1 MPKWIGQPIKRAEDP
16 RLLTGKGTY
25 VDDLRPLPVLYHA
38 AILRSP
44 HAHARIRSVN
54 IERALAVPGVVGI
67 LTPQDVL
74 EMSDPFPVGV
84 ETPVRYYA
92 TATDKVRFVGEPI
105 CVVVAKDRYIAEDA
119 RELIEVDYEPLPA
132 VVDPERAMAP
142 DAPVLHEDIGH
153 NIACHRSLR
162 YGDPDAAFAEADVI
176 VSQRQVFP
184 KYSSTP
190 MECYAVIAQFN
201 PINGEYTIWSNFQ
214 GPFSLHPVTAR
225 ALRTPENKLRFIV
238 PPDIGGG
245 FGIKSSMF
253 PYIALIALAARK
265 TGVPVKWVED
275 RLEHLAASS
284 SNTDR
289 VAYMEVA
296 LKRDGTILGMR
307 QKLIDNVGA
316 YIRAPDPGCLF
327 RPLGNQV
334 GPYRFQHLAVEAY
347 AVHTNKSL
355 TGPNRGYG
363 CQHLYFNIERLLDKA
378 ADTLGLDPA
387 ELRRRNLIPG
397 SAMPYTTPT
406 GGIYDAGDYPAT
418 FEKLLELA
426 NYAQLREEQA
436 RARAEGRLYGIGI
449 ALAVDPS
456 VSNMGYVT
464 IAFDRKLRQRPGYQ
478 AKSGAA
484 ETGTVIVDARGNVTC
499 TINTCPEGQGH
510 ETTVAQLVAEEFGIP
525 IENVRVVADFDSN
538 SRAWSIATGTYSS
551 RFAAAGASAT
561 LLAARRVKEKMRAI
575 AAHLLEAAPDD
586 VVLEDGVFFVKG
598 QPDRNVTFRRVAG
611 VAHWNPNALPP
622 GIEPGL
628 QNTSVWNFEHALAPD
643 DQDRVNSSQLYGF
656 VGEIVAVEIDPE
668 TGEIQLQHYYSMHD
682 AGRILNP
689 MLVEGQI
696 WGAVLHG
703 LAGAMYEELVYDEN
717 GAFLSGTFM
726 DYLCPTAME
735 APPLTIGHVEYPTP
749 ASLTGAKGV
758 GESSSETA
766 PAAIANAVADAL
778 KPLGI
783 EITSLPI
790 TPSKVWALLREA
802 RARQTAGGQP

>member
-1 MPKWIGQPIKRAEDP
+1 MSKWIGARVKRLEDP
-16 RLLTGKGTY
+16 RLLTGRGTY
-25 VDDLRPLPVLYHA
+25 IDDLRPVPNIHHA

-44 HAHARIRSVN
+44 HAHARILRVDVSK
-54 IERALAVPGVVGI
+54 ALAMPGVVGV

-74 EMSDPFPVGV
+74 ELSDPFPVGV
-84 ETPVRYYA
+84 EAPVKYYA
-92 TATDKVRFVGEPI
+92 TATDKVRFVGEPV
-105 CVVVAKDRYIAEDA
+105 CVVVARDRYIAEDA
-119 RELIEVDYEPLPA
+119 RELIEVEYEPLPA
-132 VVDPERAMAP
+132 VVDPEKAMEPGAP
-142 DAPVLHEDIGH
+142 LLHEHIGS
-153 NIACHRSLR
+153 NIACYRSLR
-162 YGDPDAAFAEADVI
+162 YGDPDGAFARADVV

-184 KYSSTP
+184 KYGSTP
-190 MECYAVIAQFN
+190 MECYGVIATYD
-201 PINGEYTIWSNFQ
+201 PISQEYTVWSNFQ

-265 TGVPVKWVED
+265 TGVPVKWIED

-289 VAYMEVA
+289 VSYMEVA
-296 LKRDGTILGMR
+296 LTRDGTILGMR
-307 QKLIDNVGA
+307 MKLIDNVGA

-334 GPYRFQHLAVEAY
+334 GPYYFKDLAVEAY

-363 CQHLYFNIERLLDKA
+363 CQHLYFNIERLLDVA
-378 ADTLGLDPA
+378 ADRLGMDPA
-387 ELRRRNLIPG
+387 ELRRKNLIPA

-418 FEKLLELA
+418 FERLLEMA
-426 NYAQLREEQA
+426 RYDELRREQA

-464 IAFDRKLRQRPGYQ
+464 IAFDRKVRQRPDYQ
-478 AKSGAA
+478 PKSGAA
-484 ETGTVIVDARGNVTC
+484 ETGTVIVDARGHVTC
-499 TINTCPEGQGH
+499 TLNTCPEGQGH
-510 ETTVAQLVAEEFGIP
+510 ETAVAQLIADELSIP
-525 IENVRVVADFDSN
+525 IENVRVVADFDSG
-538 SRAWSIATGTYSS
+538 SRAWTIATGTYSS
-551 RFAAAGASAT
+551 RFAAAGASAA
-561 LLAARRVKEKMRAI
+561 LLAARKVKAKMIEI
-575 AAHLLEAAPDD
+575 AAHVLEAAPEDI
-586 VVLEDGVFFVKG
+586 VLADGVFSVRG
-598 QPDRNVTFRRVAG
+598 APERAVPFRRVAG
-611 VAHWNPNALPP
+611 IAHWNPNALPK
-622 GIEPGL
+622 GMEPGL
-628 QNTSVWNFEHALAPD
+628 QSTALWNFEHATAPD
-643 DQDRVNSSQLYGF
+643 EYDRVNSSQLYGF
-656 VGEIVAVEIDPE
+656 VGEIVVVEVDRE
-668 TGEIQLQHYYSMHD
+668 TGQIAIKNYFTMHD

-689 MLVEGQI
+689 MIVEGQI

-703 LAGAMYEELVYDEN
+703 MAGALFEEMVYDEN
-717 GAFLSGTFM
+717 GAFLAGTFM

-783 EITSLPI
+783 EINSLPL
-790 TPSKVWALLREA
+790 TPSKIWALLRAAEA
-802 RARQTAGGQP
+802 RAGHGGRQ